1 MRLLLLILLITT
13 QGLSNTKELTLL
25 RTSFDKAVMSE
36 KGAKLFLSTVN
47 PSTSA
52 IHKGYHAAVTMM
64 MAQYAFS
71 PFKKIDLYNRG
82 KEQLEQ
88 CIKENPDEVE
98 LRFIRYMI
106 QTNSPAFLKYNTSL
120 SKDKQFIE
128 QSLPTLLDTDLKKRM
143 ETYFQSKPKK

>member
-1 MRLLLLILLITT
+1 MRLLLLFLLITI
-13 QGLSNTKELTLL
+13 QGQSNTKELTLL
-25 RTSFDKAVMSE
+25 RTSFDKAVVSE

-47 PSTSA
+47 PGASA

-71 PFKKIDLYNRG
+71 PFKKIDLFNQG

-88 CIKENPDEVE
+88 SIKENPDEVE

-128 QSLPTLLDTDLKKRM
+128 QSLPALLDLDLKKRI
-143 ETYFQSKPKK
+143 ENYFQSKQKK